1 MDTLDAFEHVSSR
14 GPSVSMSEELSIDAL
29 WDKALVDRGFT
40 DPRNGAPSIRALAA
54 HLNVGPSTI
63 SNMRAGATV
72 PKPSTVQNVAD
83 ALGIPVTTLSQW
95 IGQQRA
101 LAAPYVPPD
110 VAHLLT
116 QTERDAVDGVIR
128 AFAEHHQPQSGR
140 RRVLDEQTYDL
151 ARKRAEQLGHDGSA
165 VEDGAVTPLAAR
177 KGESRERKRRRL
189 EVAPEDQSQD
199 PGDDQ

>member
-1 MDTLDAFEHVSSR
+1 
-14 GPSVSMSEELSIDAL
+14 MSEELSIDAL
-29 WDKALVDRGFT
+29 WDQALVDRGFT

-140 RRVLDEQTYDL
+140 RRVLDEQTSDL
-151 ARKRAEQLGHDGSA
+151 ARKRAEQEAS
-165 VEDGAVTPLAAR
+165 VTPLAAR
-177 KGESRERKRRRL
+177 KGETRERKRRRL
-189 EVAPEDQSQD
+189 ETAPEDQSQD